1 MGPSGGN
8 RYGCTTLVLSI
19 IANAFVVQGNY
30 GRGAPRP
37 ALVGSEGDT
46 IVQAE
51 VVEGT
56 SAQGTTSPSSNF
68 DREFKGQERK
78 KSLKRIQQE
87 EDAIKRSRSVGSEY
101 ELSIDLQHKQIELL
115 ERKYGGHFIANRAA
129 RVIQRAFRHYCMTRN
144 FQKLR
149 NAQLENR
156 MSRRIDWQTLRLST
170 IEVDDD
176 VGSSLG
182 RGVKGHGAGSRSMTM
197 PAVAEIRET
206 SLLDMPEEHMTLTN
220 VLGGAAGSRSRVSSG
235 SMSRQDSYR
244 LAVHPD
250 SDLSQEATPEHSMYS
265 AREMVIQDQRALID
279 ADYEMTL
286 YVEQQKQKAADGH
299 SGDSGIRMSRS
310 SDEGSGSDST
320 ASRSSRDLSD
330 LGEVSHEAKV
340 EMRPVPSVVV
350 DMTSPARMSPDA
362 LMRRG
367 SPQSGR
373 RSGTPEA
380 SPVWKHKQLGRVVA
394 NGAQRSAGSDV
405 SDGDNDSQ
413 GSSSNTPD
421 NMSLSSE
428 TISLSGSS
436 SIHGV
441 YKGMSRD
448 SAVFTPI
455 NDVQRKRQYRI
466 GLNLFNK
473 KPEKG
478 IAYLVDKGFLQH
490 TPQAVAKFL
499 LSRRG
504 LSRQMIGEYLGN
516 CQKDFNRDVLDC
528 VVDEMDFADLEL
540 DEALR
545 KFQSQIRVQGEAQ
558 KVERLIEAFSQRYCI
573 CNPSVVHQ
581 FNHPDTI
588 FILAFAIIMLNTD
601 LHNPNIKR
609 ERKMKQENFVENLK
623 GLSGV
628 KGSLETKSPIS
639 PPALSEPVKPGV
651 DAGGDIP
658 REILVG
664 IYERI
669 SKSELKTGPDHVT
682 QVAKVEKNIVGNK
695 PIWSVPTRALV
706 SYSHLNEVHDVNKK
720 EKEHERA
727 LFLFNDLL
735 VVLSLPHR
743 RLVCYCRLYEIH
755 DPNKREKLGLHQ
767 REIFLFNDILVVT
780 KILAKK
786 KHVVT
791 YSFRQAF
798 SLLGMQVLLF
808 ETSHYQYGVRLTT
821 MIDNKVLMTFN
832 APNAHDRE
840 KFVQDLRE
848 CILEVNEMENLRIGD
863 DTSPASS
870 DEEITPEDSSQV
882 EQENPETQQEGEPA
896 SCHNEEQ
903 TDSLPKIEED
913 KELDVKTDIPEV
925 SVADSNV
932 DTESSKQPDA
942 ESSSAS
948 IADSNVDTVSSKQLC
963 AESSSELMRQQSNM
977 SVGNYN
983 TLSTSDIHQ
992 ANGGPVNR
1000 SFDDTAKDRH
1010 ALGADSALKRTAL
1023 SNSLRDITEATGKR
1037 GRRNSAGSLDSN
1049 MIPSGR
1055 PEPSMKR
1062 SESEQDTTRTSLRH
1076 SNSSLFGGL
1085 FSRKHKSTSKASM
1098 TSIKSDASVG
1108 STTSSNSSSEA

>member
-1 MGPSGGN
+1 MAQGYSGDTAKALGLLEDLKGIIVKQENTIRVQQLKVELLSSRARELEGERDVLRRRVDELSRELRGGRTRSQFSTFKPYPS
-8 RYGCTTLVLSI
+8 
-19 IANAFVVQGNY
+19 
-30 GRGAPRP
+30 PRP
-37 ALVGSEGDT
+37 ALEGSDT
-46 IVQAE
+46 VVQAE
-51 VVEGT
+51 LVEGT

-129 RVIQRAFRHYCMTRN
+129 RVVQRAFRHYCMTRN

-197 PAVAEIRET
+197 PSVAEIRET

-220 VLGGAAGSRSRVSSG
+220 VLGGAAGSRSRTSSG

-250 SDLSQEATPEHSMYS
+250 SDLSQEATPEHGLYG
-265 AREMVIQDQRALID
+265 AREMQDQRALID

-330 LGEVSHEAKV
+330 LGEVSHEAERRV

-350 DMTSPARMSPDA
+350 DMTSPAARMSPDAA

-380 SPVWKHKQLGRVVA
+380 SPVWKHKQLGRVA
-394 NGAQRSAGSDV
+394 NGAGRSAGSDV

-478 IAYLVDKGFLQH
+478 ISYLVDKGFLQH

-609 ERKMKQENFVENLK
+609 ERKMKQDNFVENLK
-623 GLSGV
+623 
-628 KGSLETKSPIS
+628 
-639 PPALSEPVKPGV
+639 GV

-669 SKSELKTGPDHVT
+669 SKTELKTGPDHVT

-695 PIWSVPTRALV
+695 P
-706 SYSHLNEVHDVNKK
+706 
-720 EKEHERA
+720 
-727 LFLFNDLL
+727 
-735 VVLSLPHR
+735 VLSLPHR

-848 CILEVNEMENLRIGD
+848 CILEVNEMENLRIG
-863 DTSPASS
+863 
-870 DEEITPEDSSQV
+870 
-882 EQENPETQQEGEPA
+882 
-896 SCHNEEQ
+896 
-903 TDSLPKIEED
+903 
-913 KELDVKTDIPEV
+913 
-925 SVADSNV
+925 
-932 DTESSKQPDA
+932 
-942 ESSSAS
+942 
-948 IADSNVDTVSSKQLC
+948 
-963 AESSSELMRQQSNM
+963 ELMRQQSNM

-1000 SFDDTAKDRH
+1000 SFDDSAKDRH

-1062 SESEQDTTRTSLRH
+1062 SGSEQDTARTSLRH
-1076 SNSSLFGGL
+1076 SNSSLFSGL

-1098 TSIKSDASVG
+1098 TSVKSDVSVG

>member
-1 MGPSGGN
+1 MP
-8 RYGCTTLVLSI
+8 RATHFRHLPVLSLSDRLPFWLNWSP
-19 IANAFVVQGNY
+19 AKQKLALRSAHHFCCGQDAGHS
-30 GRGAPRP
+30 PRP

-46 IVQAE
+46 VVHAE
-51 VVEGT
+51 ALEGT

-176 VGSSLG
+176 ITASLG
-182 RGVKGHGAGSRSMTM
+182 RGGVKGHGSRSMTM
-197 PAVAEIRET
+197 PSVAEIRET

-220 VLGGAAGSRSRVSSG
+220 VLGGAAGSRCRTSSG

-250 SDLSQEATPEHSMYS
+250 SDLSQEATPEHAIYG
-265 AREMVIQDQRALID
+265 AREMAIQDQRALID

-330 LGEVSHEAKV
+330 LGEVSHEAGRV

-350 DMTSPARMSPDA
+350 DMTSPGARMSPDAA

-380 SPVWKHKQLGRVVA
+380 SPVWKHKQLGRVAVA
-394 NGAQRSAGSDV
+394 TNGAQRSAGSDV

-623 GLSGV
+623 G
-628 KGSLETKSPIS
+628 
-639 PPALSEPVKPGV
+639 V

-669 SKSELKTGPDHVT
+669 SKTELKTGPDHVT

-735 VVLSLPHR
+735 VKFPGPECGPPPPFTTPLHPPPTPVFSQRVPMVSRQVLSLPHR

-808 ETSHYQYGVRLTT
+808 ETSQ
-821 MIDNKVLMTFN
+821 LMRQQSNMSVGNYT
-832 APNAHDRE
+832 
-840 KFVQDLRE
+840 LS
-848 CILEVNEMENLRIGD
+848 
-863 DTSPASS
+863 TSDIHQLMRQQSNMSVGNYNTLSTS
-870 DEEITPEDSSQV
+870 DI
-882 EQENPETQQEGEPA
+882 
-896 SCHNEEQ
+896 HR
-903 TDSLPKIEED
+903 K
-913 KELDVKTDIPEV
+913 
-925 SVADSNV
+925 
-932 DTESSKQPDA
+932 
-942 ESSSAS
+942 
-948 IADSNVDTVSSKQLC
+948 
-963 AESSSELMRQQSNM
+963 LMRQQSNM

-1098 TSIKSDASVG
+1098 TSVKSDVSVG

>member
-1 MGPSGGN
+1 MHG
-8 RYGCTTLVLSI
+8 L
-19 IANAFVVQGNY
+19 
-30 GRGAPRP
+30 PRP
-37 ALVGSEGDT
+37 ALEGSDT
-46 IVQAE
+46 VVQAE
-51 VVEGT
+51 LVEGT

-129 RVIQRAFRHYCMTRN
+129 RVVQRAFRHYCMTRN

-197 PAVAEIRET
+197 PSVAEIRET

-220 VLGGAAGSRSRVSSG
+220 VLGGAAGSRSRTSSG

-250 SDLSQEATPEHSMYS
+250 SDLSQEATPEHGLYG
-265 AREMVIQDQRALID
+265 AREMQDQRALID

-330 LGEVSHEAKV
+330 LGEVSHEAERRV

-350 DMTSPARMSPDA
+350 DMTSPAARMSPDAA

-380 SPVWKHKQLGRVVA
+380 SPVWKHKQLGRVA
-394 NGAQRSAGSDV
+394 NGAGRSAGSDV

-478 IAYLVDKGFLQH
+478 ISYLVDKGFLQHTLKKPEKGISYLVDKGFLQH

-558 KVERLIEAFSQRYCI
+558 KVERLIEAFSQGYCVCNPSVVHQFNHPDTILINIPSSPSAFSQRYCI

-609 ERKMKQENFVENLK
+609 ERKMKQDNFVENLK
-623 GLSGV
+623 
-628 KGSLETKSPIS
+628 
-639 PPALSEPVKPGV
+639 GV

-669 SKSELKTGPDHVT
+669 SKTELKTGPDHVT

-863 DTSPASS
+863 SPSPSS
-870 DEEITPEDSSQV
+870 CDEEVIHEDSSRV
-882 EQENPETQQEGEPA
+882 EQDPETHHPDGEQVAA
-896 SCHNEEQ
+896 SC
-903 TDSLPKIEED
+903 PK
-913 KELDVKTDIPEV
+913 LMRQQSNMSVGNNNTLSTSDIH
-925 SVADSNV
+925 
-932 DTESSKQPDA
+932 Q
-942 ESSSAS
+942 
-948 IADSNVDTVSSKQLC
+948 
-963 AESSSELMRQQSNM
+963 ELMRQQSNM

-1000 SFDDTAKDRH
+1000 SFDDSAKDRH

-1062 SESEQDTTRTSLRH
+1062 SGSEQDTARTSLRH
-1076 SNSSLFGGL
+1076 SNSSLFSGL

-1098 TSIKSDASVG
+1098 TSVKSDVSVG

>member
-1 MGPSGGN
+1 MAQGYSGDTAKALG
-8 RYGCTTLVLSI
+8 LLEDLKSI
-19 IANAFVVQGNY
+19 IVKQENTIRVQQLKVELLSSRARELEAERDVLRRRVDELSRELRG
-30 GRGAPRP
+30 GRTRSQFSTFKPYPRLPFWLNWSPAKQKLALRSAHHFCCGQEACHSPRP

-46 IVQAE
+46 VVQAE

-623 GLSGV
+623 G
-628 KGSLETKSPIS
+628 
-639 PPALSEPVKPGV
+639 V

-695 PIWSVPTRALV
+695 P
-706 SYSHLNEVHDVNKK
+706 
-720 EKEHERA
+720 
-727 LFLFNDLL
+727 
-735 VVLSLPHR
+735 
-743 RLVCYCRLYEIH
+743 
-755 DPNKREKLGLHQ
+755 
-767 REIFLFNDILVVT
+767 VT

-948 IADSNVDTVSSKQLC
+948 IADSNVDTVSSKQLR

>member
-1 MGPSGGN
+1 MQPSMY
-8 RYGCTTLVLSI
+8 RDYFVQQ
-19 IANAFVVQGNY
+19 AFLDLY
-30 GRGAPRP
+30 ESKRRDRPRP

-46 IVQAE
+46 VVQAE

-623 GLSGV
+623 G
-628 KGSLETKSPIS
+628 
-639 PPALSEPVKPGV
+639 V

-735 VVLSLPHR
+735 VV
-743 RLVCYCRLYEIH
+743 
-755 DPNKREKLGLHQ
+755 
-767 REIFLFNDILVVT
+767 T

-848 CILEVNEMENLRIGD
+848 CILEVNEMENLRIG
-863 DTSPASS
+863 
-870 DEEITPEDSSQV
+870 
-882 EQENPETQQEGEPA
+882 
-896 SCHNEEQ
+896 
-903 TDSLPKIEED
+903 
-913 KELDVKTDIPEV
+913 
-925 SVADSNV
+925 
-932 DTESSKQPDA
+932 
-942 ESSSAS
+942 
-948 IADSNVDTVSSKQLC
+948 
-963 AESSSELMRQQSNM
+963 ELMRQQSNM

>member
-1 MGPSGGN
+1 MAQGYSGDTAKALGLLEDLKGIIVKQENTIRVQQLKVELLSSRARELEAERDVLRRRVDELSRELRSGRTRSQFSTFKPYPS
-8 RYGCTTLVLSI
+8 
-19 IANAFVVQGNY
+19 
-30 GRGAPRP
+30 PRP

-46 IVQAE
+46 VVHAE
-51 VVEGT
+51 ALEGT

-176 VGSSLG
+176 ITASLG
-182 RGVKGHGAGSRSMTM
+182 RGGVKGHGSRSMTM
-197 PAVAEIRET
+197 PSVAEIRET

-220 VLGGAAGSRSRVSSG
+220 VLGGAAGSRCRTSSG

-250 SDLSQEATPEHSMYS
+250 SDLSQEATPEHAIYG
-265 AREMVIQDQRALID
+265 AREMAIQDQRALID

-330 LGEVSHEAKV
+330 LGEVSHEAGRV

-350 DMTSPARMSPDA
+350 DMTSPGARMSPDAA

-380 SPVWKHKQLGRVVA
+380 SPVWKHKQLGRVAVA
-394 NGAQRSAGSDV
+394 TNGAQRSAGSDV

-623 GLSGV
+623 G
-628 KGSLETKSPIS
+628 
-639 PPALSEPVKPGV
+639 V

-669 SKSELKTGPDHVT
+669 SKTELKTGPDHVT

-727 LFLFNDLL
+727 LFLFNDL
-735 VVLSLPHR
+735 
-743 RLVCYCRLYEIH
+743 
-755 DPNKREKLGLHQ
+755 
-767 REIFLFNDILVVT
+767 LVVT

-848 CILEVNEMENLRIGD
+848 CILEVNEMENLRIG
-863 DTSPASS
+863 
-870 DEEITPEDSSQV
+870 
-882 EQENPETQQEGEPA
+882 
-896 SCHNEEQ
+896 
-903 TDSLPKIEED
+903 
-913 KELDVKTDIPEV
+913 
-925 SVADSNV
+925 
-932 DTESSKQPDA
+932 
-942 ESSSAS
+942 
-948 IADSNVDTVSSKQLC
+948 
-963 AESSSELMRQQSNM
+963 ELMRQQSNM

-1098 TSIKSDASVG
+1098 TSVKSDVSVG

>member
-1 MGPSGGN
+1 MAQGYSGDTAKALG
-8 RYGCTTLVLSI
+8 LLEDLKSI
-19 IANAFVVQGNY
+19 IVKQENTIRVQQLKVELLSSRARELEAERDVLRRRVDELSRELRG
-30 GRGAPRP
+30 GRTRSQFSTFKPYPSPRP

-46 IVQAE
+46 VVQAE

-623 GLSGV
+623 G
-628 KGSLETKSPIS
+628 
-639 PPALSEPVKPGV
+639 V

-695 PIWSVPTRALV
+695 P
-706 SYSHLNEVHDVNKK
+706 
-720 EKEHERA
+720 
-727 LFLFNDLL
+727 
-735 VVLSLPHR
+735 VLSLPHR

-848 CILEVNEMENLRIGD
+848 CILEVNEMENLRIG
-863 DTSPASS
+863 
-870 DEEITPEDSSQV
+870 
-882 EQENPETQQEGEPA
+882 
-896 SCHNEEQ
+896 
-903 TDSLPKIEED
+903 
-913 KELDVKTDIPEV
+913 
-925 SVADSNV
+925 
-932 DTESSKQPDA
+932 
-942 ESSSAS
+942 
-948 IADSNVDTVSSKQLC
+948 
-963 AESSSELMRQQSNM
+963 ELMRQQSNM

-1010 ALGADSALKRTAL
+1010 TLGADSALKRTAL

>member
-1 MGPSGGN
+1 MVFGGISGCSKAAFCLASLFGC
-8 RYGCTTLVLSI
+8 RYFPDTET
-19 IANAFVVQGNY
+19 
-30 GRGAPRP
+30 RPRP

-46 IVQAE
+46 VVQAE
-51 VVEGT
+51 AIEGT

-176 VGSSLG
+176 VTASLG
-182 RGVKGHGAGSRSMTM
+182 RGGVKGHGSRSMTM
-197 PAVAEIRET
+197 PSVAEIRET

-220 VLGGAAGSRSRVSSG
+220 VLGGAAGSRCRTSSG

-250 SDLSQEATPEHSMYS
+250 SDLSQEATPEHAIYG
-265 AREMVIQDQRALID
+265 AREMAIQDQRALID

-330 LGEVSHEAKV
+330 LGEVSHEAGRV

-350 DMTSPARMSPDA
+350 DMTSPGARMSPDAA

-367 SPQSGR
+367 SPQAGR

-380 SPVWKHKQLGRVVA
+380 SPVWKHKQLGRVAVA
-394 NGAQRSAGSDV
+394 TNGAQRSAGSDV

-623 GLSGV
+623 G
-628 KGSLETKSPIS
+628 
-639 PPALSEPVKPGV
+639 V

-669 SKSELKTGPDHVT
+669 SKTELKTGPDHVT

-695 PIWSVPTRALV
+695 P
-706 SYSHLNEVHDVNKK
+706 
-720 EKEHERA
+720 
-727 LFLFNDLL
+727 
-735 VVLSLPHR
+735 VLSLPHR

-863 DTSPASS
+863 DASTNSS
-870 DEEITPEDSSQV
+870 DEEVAPEDPPQA
-882 EQENPETQQEGEPA
+882 EEGIPQTPHNDGEPA
-896 SCHNEEQ
+896 LCTNEEHI
-903 TDSLPKIEED
+903 DNLPKIEED
-913 KELDVKTDIPEV
+913 KELDMRTDISEV
-925 SVADSNV
+925 CVGESSA
-932 DTESSKQPDA
+932 DTESSKEPDT
-942 ESSSAS
+942 EP
-948 IADSNVDTVSSKQLC
+948 T
-963 AESSSELMRQQSNM
+963 ELMRQQSNM

-1098 TSIKSDASVG
+1098 TSVKSDVSVG

>member
-1 MGPSGGN
+1 MAQGYSGDTAKALGLLEDLKGIIVKQENTIRVQQLKVELLSSRARELEAERDVLRRRVDELSRELRSGRTRSQFSTFKPYPS
-8 RYGCTTLVLSI
+8 
-19 IANAFVVQGNY
+19 
-30 GRGAPRP
+30 PRP

-46 IVQAE
+46 VVHAE
-51 VVEGT
+51 ALEGT

-176 VGSSLG
+176 ITASLG
-182 RGVKGHGAGSRSMTM
+182 RGGVKGHGSRSMTM
-197 PAVAEIRET
+197 PSVAEIRET

-220 VLGGAAGSRSRVSSG
+220 VLGGAAGSRCRTSSG

-250 SDLSQEATPEHSMYS
+250 SDLSQEATPEHAIYG
-265 AREMVIQDQRALID
+265 AREMAIQDQRALID

-330 LGEVSHEAKV
+330 LGEVSHEAGRV

-350 DMTSPARMSPDA
+350 DMTSPGARMSPDAA

-380 SPVWKHKQLGRVVA
+380 SPVWKHKQLGRVAVA
-394 NGAQRSAGSDV
+394 TNGAQRSAGSDV

-623 GLSGV
+623 G
-628 KGSLETKSPIS
+628 
-639 PPALSEPVKPGV
+639 V

-669 SKSELKTGPDHVT
+669 SKTELKTGPDHVT

-695 PIWSVPTRALV
+695 P
-706 SYSHLNEVHDVNKK
+706 
-720 EKEHERA
+720 
-727 LFLFNDLL
+727 
-735 VVLSLPHR
+735 VLSLPHR

-848 CILEVNEMENLRIGD
+848 CILEVNEMENLRIG
-863 DTSPASS
+863 
-870 DEEITPEDSSQV
+870 
-882 EQENPETQQEGEPA
+882 
-896 SCHNEEQ
+896 
-903 TDSLPKIEED
+903 
-913 KELDVKTDIPEV
+913 
-925 SVADSNV
+925 
-932 DTESSKQPDA
+932 
-942 ESSSAS
+942 
-948 IADSNVDTVSSKQLC
+948 
-963 AESSSELMRQQSNM
+963 ELMRQQSNM

-1098 TSIKSDASVG
+1098 TSVKSDVSVG

>member
-1 MGPSGGN
+1 MHGALAG
-8 RYGCTTLVLSI
+8 LVLDVNLNQLNPQYWRCRGILLRTTSRTVGGKTEGRRSE
-19 IANAFVVQGNY
+19 FVQSFSLRKDGW
-30 GRGAPRP
+30 GRGAARGMNFLHRMKVLLVQRGPCLCHICSPRP

-46 IVQAE
+46 VVQAE

-623 GLSGV
+623 G
-628 KGSLETKSPIS
+628 
-639 PPALSEPVKPGV
+639 V

-735 VVLSLPHR
+735 VV
-743 RLVCYCRLYEIH
+743 
-755 DPNKREKLGLHQ
+755 
-767 REIFLFNDILVVT
+767 T

-848 CILEVNEMENLRIGD
+848 CILEVNEMENLRIG
-863 DTSPASS
+863 
-870 DEEITPEDSSQV
+870 
-882 EQENPETQQEGEPA
+882 
-896 SCHNEEQ
+896 
-903 TDSLPKIEED
+903 
-913 KELDVKTDIPEV
+913 
-925 SVADSNV
+925 
-932 DTESSKQPDA
+932 
-942 ESSSAS
+942 
-948 IADSNVDTVSSKQLC
+948 
-963 AESSSELMRQQSNM
+963 ELMRQQSNM

-1010 ALGADSALKRTAL
+1010 TLGADSALKRTAL